1 MGLSEGKKKKKV
13 FIQVLVT
20 RAHTKNSSA
29 KSLRIKLNDAVR
41 LLRILMNIITQIIL
55 LKHLYL

>member
-1 MGLSEGKKKKKV
+1 MGLSEGKKKKV

-20 RAHTKNSSA
+20 RAHTKNSFA
-29 KSLRIKLNDAVR
+29 KSLRIKLNDAIR